1 MSDDGYYT
9 RARTARPTIGEV
21 EQLAARETFPA
32 FVAARFAIL
41 LALIAML
48 EGAVA
53 IALALR

>member
-1 MSDDGYYT
+1 
-9 RARTARPTIGEV
+9 V